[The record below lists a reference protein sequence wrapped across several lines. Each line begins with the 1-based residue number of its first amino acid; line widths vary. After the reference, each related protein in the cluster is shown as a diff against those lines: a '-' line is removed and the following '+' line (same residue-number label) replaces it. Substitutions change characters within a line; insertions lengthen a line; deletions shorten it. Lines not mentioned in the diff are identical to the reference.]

1 MSLTQTMEQIKAN
14 LPFTTENLDDPNLPR
29 ETLPA
34 RRGRKARAIDQMK
47 TLKRDYRQGLLQS
60 AIFIVTTGS
69 EKDAAAKLATEKF
82 GCFSANPN
90 DFYEQLANRIPE
102 ALWKGK
108 ESMVNLFDVI
118 GRHLYD
124 MAVDLDLNEYDQL
137 IFKQEHYVS
146 IKTRE
151 DLVSL
156 LKKAINAQ
164 VGAEIVGIQ
173 AVTSIVDTAIEKGHT
188 KIATPIVLATDDEK
202 LALDLETSLRRLKPR
217 GVFLVVAG
225 KGTKNL
231 RAVPGV
237 VSLKEP
243 NEETVEKAL
252 EQIWGT
258 AKGDRTNG

>member
-14 LPFTTENLDDPNLPR
+14 LPFTQEDVDSGPR
-29 ETLPA
+29 ETMPA

-60 AIFIVTTGS
+60 AAFIVTTGS
-69 EKDAAAKLATEKF
+69 EKDAVAALATEKF
-82 GCFSANPN
+82 ECFSANPN
-90 DFYEQLANRIPE
+90 DFYEKLADRIPE

-146 IKTRE
+146 IKTRQ
-151 DLVSL
+151 DLVGL

-173 AVTSIVDTAIEKGHT
+173 AVTSVVDTALAKEHT
-188 KIATPIVLATDDEK
+188 AKVTPIVLATDDEM
-202 LALDLETSLRRLKPR
+202 LALDLESSLRRLNPR

-237 VSLKEP
+237 VSIKDPTEENVGKALKELSS
-243 NEETVEKAL
+243 NVK
-252 EQIWGT
+252 
-258 AKGDRTNG
+258 K

>member
-1 MSLTQTMEQIKAN
+1 MSLQRTMEEIKTT
-14 LPFTTENLDDPNLPR
+14 LPFTTEDVDAGPR
-29 ETLPA
+29 ETMPG

-60 AIFIVTTGS
+60 AVFIITTGS
-69 EKDAAAKLATEKF
+69 EKDAVAALATEKQE
-82 GCFSANPN
+82 CFSANP
-90 DFYEQLANRIPE
+90 DFFYEQLANRIPE

-108 ESMVNLFDVI
+108 ESVVNLFDVI

-146 IKTRE
+146 IKTKD
-151 DLVSL
+151 DLVLL

-164 VGAEIVGIQ
+164 VGSEIVGIQ
-173 AVTSIVDTAIEKGHT
+173 AVTSIVDNAIEKSHT
-188 KIATPIVLATDDEK
+188 ARVTPIVLATDDET
-202 LALDLETSLRRLKPR
+202 LALDLESSLRRLNPR

-237 VSLKEP
+237 ISIKDP
-243 NEETVEKAL
+243 SEENVAKAFQQIKGAIKGEKA
-252 EQIWGT
+252 
-258 AKGDRTNG
+258 NG

>member
-1 MSLTQTMEQIKAN
+1 MSLSQTMEQIKAN
-14 LPFTTENLDDPNLPR
+14 LPFTKEDVDTGPR
-29 ETLPA
+29 ETMPA
-34 RRGRKARAIDQMK
+34 RRGRKARAIEQMK

-60 AIFIVTTGS
+60 AVFIVTTGS
-69 EKDAAAKLATEKF
+69 ERDAAAELATGKF
-82 GCFSANPN
+82 ECFFANPN
-90 DFYEQLANRIPE
+90 DFYEKLADRIPE

-146 IKTRE
+146 IKTRA
-151 DLVSL
+151 DLVNL
-156 LKKAINAQ
+156 LKTALNAQ

-173 AVTSIVDTAIEKGHT
+173 AVTSIVDKAIEKGHT
-188 KIATPIVLATDDEK
+188 KIATPIVLSTDDDK

-225 KGTKNL
+225 KGTKSL
-231 RAVPGV
+231 RAAPG
-237 VSLKEP
+237 LIHIKEVT
-243 NEETVEKAL
+243 EEAVGKAL
-252 EQIWGT
+252 QQISGT
-258 AKGDRTNG
+258 VKGGSHG

>member
-1 MSLTQTMEQIKAN
+1 MAG
-14 LPFTTENLDDPNLPR
+14 
-29 ETLPA
+29 
-34 RRGRKARAIDQMK
+34 RRGRKARAIEQIK
-47 TLKRDYRQGLLQS
+47 TLKRDYRQKLLQS
-60 AIFIVTTGS
+60 ATFIVTTGS
-69 EKDAAAKLATEKF
+69 EKDVAASLATEKF
-82 GCFSANPN
+82 ECFSANPN
-90 DFYEQLANRIPE
+90 AFYENLADRIPE

-146 IKTRE
+146 IKTKA
-151 DLVSL
+151 DLVTL
-156 LKKAINAQ
+156 LKKAINSQ

-173 AVTSIVDTAIEKGHT
+173 AVTSIVDKAIERSHA
-188 KIATPIVLATDDEK
+188 KIATPIVLATDDEA
-202 LALDLETSLRRLKPR
+202 LAIDLETSLRRLKPR

-237 VSLKEP
+237 ISVKEP
-243 NEETVEKAL
+243 TEETMKQAL
-252 EQIWGT
+252 NQISG
-258 AKGDRTNG
+258 AIKK